1 MAIMYISILIP
12 KIPHSH
18 GCSTH

>member
-12 KIPHSH
+12 KIPHSY